1 MVFLLSVRRQR
12 TNSVYGLHFPFSNI
26 SFVYSRIQLDAIE
39 ISIPKGSP
47 VASSAYRVGDLIIF
61 SVAFNVAT
69 TINENENFIQFSGI
83 SAKSRFDFAIRNS
96 STIVGD
102 GALLAG
108 TNGIITNSVSLN
120 PGGYFCAGAFVAN

>member
-1 MVFLLSVRRQR
+1 MKIQNVCLL
-12 TNSVYGLHFPFSNI
+12 N
-26 SFVYSRIQLDAIE
+26 SRIQLDAIE
-39 ISIPKGSP
+39 ISIPKGSAI
-47 VASSAYRVGDLIIF
+47 ASSAYRVGDLIVF

-108 TNGIITNSVSLN
+108 TNGIIANGVSLN
-120 PGGYFCAGAFVAN
+120 PGGYFCAGAFVVN